1 MSDQEWRGTEGFA
14 SEDYEWEEAPDLTS
28 ICEEELKERLRE
40 LAEGERAISCRRRVI
55 QCRIDLTRAELVRR
69 WGSTR
74 RLPEELACVLLG
86 GEEPADEGSGSSSGG
101 DV

>member
-14 SEDYEWEEAPDLTS
+14 SKDYEWEEAPDLTP

-40 LAEGERAISCRRRVI
+40 LAEGERAVSCRRRVI
-55 QCRIDLTRAELVRR
+55 QGRIDLTRAKLVRR
-69 WGSTR
+69 WGST

-86 GEEPADEGSGSSSGG
+86 GEEPFDEGSGSSSGG

>member
-55 QCRIDLTRAELVRR
+55 QGRIDLTRAELVRR

-74 RLPEELACVLLG
+74 LPEEFACVLLG
-86 GEEPADEGSGSSSGG
+86 GEELADEGPGSSSGG
-101 DV
+101 DT

>member
-28 ICEEELKERLRE
+28 ICEEELKQRLRE

-55 QCRIDLTRAELVRR
+55 QGRIDLTRAELVRR

-74 RLPEELACVLLG
+74 LPEELACVLLG
-86 GEEPADEGSGSSSGG
+86 GEEPFDEGSGSSSGG

>member
-28 ICEEELKERLRE
+28 ICEEGLKERLRE
-40 LAEGERAISCRRRVI
+40 LAEGERAISWRRRVI
-55 QCRIDLTRAELVRR
+55 QGRIDLTRAELVRC

-74 RLPEELACVLLG
+74 LPEEFACVLLG